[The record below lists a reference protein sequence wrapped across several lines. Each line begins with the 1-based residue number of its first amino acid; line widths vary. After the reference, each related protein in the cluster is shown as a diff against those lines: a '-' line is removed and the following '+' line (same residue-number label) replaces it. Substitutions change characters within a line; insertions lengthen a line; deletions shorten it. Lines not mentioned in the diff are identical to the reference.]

1 MLVVFYLTS
10 LIVVLF
16 IEAVSMI
23 LVAATISKLFQSP
36 NVGEREVAEVLKGQ

>member
-16 IEAVSMI
+16 IEAISMI
-23 LVAATISKLFQSP
+23 LVAATIAKLFQSP
-36 NVGEREVAEVLKGQ
+36 NLGEQEVTDVLKGQ